1 MGPIMKFERWPRRPP
16 QRWLLLR
23 PQPWSWARVEHGRLL
38 ESGLGRPPQEAG
50 VKVALI
56 VPGNLCSHF
65 QLPAPPGLKRE
76 EWPLLLEDRLLQ
88 AAEQLA
94 CGCVSRDGGQLA
106 LVSVEQARLG
116 EWLQTCAEWH
126 LQVERCWAEFQLLP
140 APAPGSAWC
149 WRRSSDL
156 SLFRGCTAEGRQ
168 HWLAWPTVLGAALP
182 SGWDDLERQV
192 IDGDW
197 PQRLAELQRLPS
209 LFEPRRP
216 RRLKLALAP
225 GQWQPAAACLVL
237 AAIWGGLWLHQQWR
251 QAALYQAQVT
261 AVVGPVGAPRQAAQ
275 LLKRQRQAE
284 DERQLRLRQLDAL
297 QAQLA
302 SWLNTQAGWRLSAA
316 QFDGQRWT
324 LRLHGPAT
332 AGPWQALAS
341 DAGVTVSVAE
351 ADDGVS
357 LVFDLGAAS

>member
-1 MGPIMKFERWPRRPP
+1 MKVERWPRRPP

-23 PQPWSWARVEHGRLL
+23 PQPWSWSRLEQGRLL
-38 ESGLGRPPQEAG
+38 ASGLGRPPQEPG

-56 VPGNLCSHF
+56 LPGSLCSHF

-88 AAEQLA
+88 AAEELA

-106 LVSVEQARLG
+106 LVSVAQARLDD
-116 EWLQTCAEWH
+116 WLQTCAEWQ
-126 LQVERCWAEFQLLP
+126 LGVERCWAEFQLLP
-140 APAPGSAWC
+140 TTAPGSAWC
-149 WRRSSDL
+149 WRRSGDL
-156 SLFRGCTAEGRQ
+156 SLFKGCTAEGRQ
-168 HWLAWPTVLGAALP
+168 HWLAWPAVLGEGLP
-182 SGWDDLERQV
+182 SAWGDMALQV

-197 PQRLAELQRLPS
+197 PVQWAELDRLPS
-209 LFEPRRP
+209 LFEQRRA

-225 GQWQPAAACLVL
+225 GQWQVAAACLLL
-237 AAIWGGLWLHQQWR
+237 AAIWGGLWLNQQWR
-251 QAALYQAQVT
+251 QAALYQAQV
-261 AVVGPVGAPRQAAQ
+261 AAAVGPVSTPRQAAQ

-297 QAQLA
+297 QTQLA
-302 SWLNTQAGWRLSAA
+302 GWLSAQAGWRLSAA

-332 AGPWQALAS
+332 TGPWQTLAS
-341 DAGVTVSVAE
+341 EAGVTVSVAE